1 MTNPFDKTP
10 SEIFGPILKS
20 IHPADKTYERPADT
34 LEDSE
39 DVDKLV
45 EQHTGALCSRCQE

>member
-1 MTNPFDKTP
+1 MSNPFDKSA

-20 IHPADKTYERPADT
+20 IYPADTTYERPPDI

-45 EQHTGALCSRCQE
+45 EQHTGAPCSRCQE

>member
-34 LEDSE
+34 LEDSA
-39 DVDKLV
+39 DVDEIV
-45 EQHTGALCSRCQE
+45 EKTTGVPCAKCTE